1 MTALGHIMERGAA
14 ARLPLDLALDIIPSL
29 PRPLLA
35 RMVARMID
43 RLDQIDGD
51 TDLEGQHDEDDLT
64 TAFFLV
70 DRTGPGCPI
79 SDPAGQCDEDEISTE
94 FGRVLYMRGPGCPIA
109 DDGR

>member
-1 MTALGHIMERGAA
+1 MKPLRNIMADGRASS
-14 ARLPLDLALDIIPSL
+14 LPLDLILDTIPSL

-51 TDLEGQHDEDDLT
+51 PDLEGQHDEDHLT

-70 DRTGPGCPI
+70 DRGGPGCPI
-79 SDPAGQCDEDEISTE
+79 ADPYGQCDEDEISTE
-94 FGRVLYMRGPGCPIA
+94 LGRVLAWRGPGCPIA

>member
-1 MTALGHIMERGAA
+1 MRPLRNIMADGAA
-14 ARLPLDLALDIIPSL
+14 SSLPLDLILDTIPSL

-51 TDLEGQHDEDDLT
+51 ADLEGQHDEDDLT

-70 DRTGPGCPI
+70 DRSGPGCPI
-79 SDPAGQCDEDEISTE
+79 ADPAGQCDEDEISTE